1 MDVTAHTT
9 LDAVRGTAHG
19 LDWADEAAAV
29 VDVDTSDDPRAVA
42 LEIELDP
49 IDLEHPGA
57 HADTVWLSPTEART
71 LAAELTDAADAVD
84 GDTAPEVTGE

>member
-29 VDVDTSDDPRAVA
+29 VDVGTTDDEPPGVA

-49 IDLEHPGA
+49 TDLEHVGT
-57 HADTVWLSPTEART
+57 HADTVRLSPTEART
-71 LAAELTDAADAVD
+71 LARDLTDAAESID
-84 GDTAPEVTGE
+84 GGDPTGD